1 MIEQGK
7 QKMDHLRQL
16 GTIDEQVMVK
26 LYDIITPLDERED
39 YRASVTKAAGQEARA
54 KKLEKLMSAADQL
67 ALRKAKNRELKAER
81 AKQQSRKPDR
91 DILMSGEDTT
101 EYGVTV
107 NNQIVEL
114 KSILSQS
121 NVIMSE
127 TELERALRFPSF
139 NWNDTLFQGKP
150 TFPGAGAGLMH
161 DTVGMVKKK
170 KAPKKKGHSK
180 KRS

>member
-1 MIEQGK
+1 
-7 QKMDHLRQL
+7 
-16 GTIDEQVMVK
+16 
-26 LYDIITPLDERED
+26 
-39 YRASVTKAAGQEARA
+39 
-54 KKLEKLMSAADQL
+54 
-67 ALRKAKNRELKAER
+67 
-81 AKQQSRKPDR
+81 
-91 DILMSGEDTT
+91 MSGEDTT

-161 DTVGMVKKK
+161 DKDNIYKKK
-170 KAPKKKGHSK
+170 KATKKNKSKKK
-180 KRS
+180 

>member
-1 MIEQGK
+1 
-7 QKMDHLRQL
+7 
-16 GTIDEQVMVK
+16 
-26 LYDIITPLDERED
+26 
-39 YRASVTKAAGQEARA
+39 
-54 KKLEKLMSAADQL
+54 
-67 ALRKAKNRELKAER
+67 
-81 AKQQSRKPDR
+81 
-91 DILMSGEDTT
+91 MSGEDTT

-150 TFPGAGAGLMH
+150 TFPAAGAGLMH
-161 DTVGMVKKK
+161 DTVGMVKDRKTRKKKCHSKK
-170 KAPKKKGHSK
+170 KA
-180 KRS
+180 